1 MDKFH
6 RDQIRKNRLA
16 LIQDMEP
23 GPVADYLV
31 QEGVLT
37 DAMLE
42 DIEAART
49 RRDKVSKILDDIPRR
64 GPGAFEHFY
73 NGLIETEQPHLADL
87 IWPDR
92 LSQTRAK
99 SAGRRSL
106 IAQVSEDRDDE
117 DDDDKLPEKFP
128 TADIADFS
136 VIDKL
141 IDVKDPEL
149 KALLT
154 NPKESTYKNFSQPK
168 GRAVII
174 NNVLFGGD
182 KDRKGS
188 EKDATQLQRLF
199 EKLNYK
205 VVLHSNL
212 TAEKMLGMLKEE
224 SKNSDHARHHSFIL
238 IILSH
243 GANDVVY
250 GTDWKKLSIPV
261 ITDIFNGKNCPF
273 LVDKPKLFFIQ
284 ACQGENYDKGSG
296 DTQADGGDLAEYF
309 SRLELAGRQEERTD
323 SSDVSVPTMADIL
336 VAMATTP
343 DYVSW
348 RNESLGTWF
357 IIALVYAISKY
368 AHKYDISQILTK
380 VNYLVSKGETI
391 KGKYRQVSQWRSS
404 LRKKFYFFPGLHQS

>member
-1 MDKFH
+1 
-6 RDQIRKNRLA
+6 
-16 LIQDMEP
+16 
-23 GPVADYLV
+23 
-31 QEGVLT
+31 
-37 DAMLE
+37 MLCRHFVPKLK
-42 DIEAART
+42 AART

-73 NGLIETEQPHLADL
+73 NGLIETE
-87 IWPDR
+87 
-92 LSQTRAK
+92 
-99 SAGRRSL
+99 
-106 IAQVSEDRDDE
+106 
-117 DDDDKLPEKFP
+117 FP

-212 TAEKMLGMLKEE
+212 TAE
-224 SKNSDHARHHSFIL
+224 
-238 IILSH
+238 
-243 GANDVVY
+243 
-250 GTDWKKLSIPV
+250 
-261 ITDIFNGKNCPF
+261 NCPF

-357 IIALVYAISKY
+357 IIALVYAISKLLGKQRRD
-368 AHKYDISQILTK
+368 HQGQISSSFTVEEFSPKKVLFLSWFTSELRPRSAALFWTYWNMMYCDEQSTGGSVIILIH
-380 VNYLVSKGETI
+380 LRTI
-391 KGKYRQVSQWRSS
+391 SS
-404 LRKKFYFFPGLHQS
+404 SNL